1 MNTPIEIKPEAEKL
15 YEWLLDRT
23 RLLNEPL
30 SKTYVQQNAPNSMRR
45 IEKLNPLLK
54 YLEEKKKINCRPIG
68 LKHYVFLTDDVPVS
82 MQFPVVSNQRLNG
95 EINNI
100 EKLELIARISVLERQ
115 YKELNDRMLSFM
127 TGFNAKA
134 SLDAHEAKTTQGL
147 LKENETKDSSNEQK
161 KIRKPSVYTELELT
175 IKDMIVKYF
184 FAIKQDYVSLS
195 DFNKCYQRILAKTN
209 CEPRHID
216 STVEKMSN
224 DFILEISDDWHVV
237 FLNRGLE
244 NSILRQLVSVMSSN
258 TGALQ
263 EGVLVIELC
272 SRTSHCAIIVKAFIN
287 VWLKKGFITLLRKE
301 INGIRIISCT
311 DRKSVV

>member
-1 MNTPIEIKPEAEKL
+1 VNTPIEIKPEAEKL

-216 STVEKMSN
+216 STV
-224 DFILEISDDWHVV
+224 D
-237 FLNRGLE
+237 
-244 NSILRQLVSVMSSN
+244 
-258 TGALQ
+258 
-263 EGVLVIELC
+263 
-272 SRTSHCAIIVKAFIN
+272 
-287 VWLKKGFITLLRKE
+287 KKRF
-301 INGIRIISCT
+301 
-311 DRKSVV
+311 